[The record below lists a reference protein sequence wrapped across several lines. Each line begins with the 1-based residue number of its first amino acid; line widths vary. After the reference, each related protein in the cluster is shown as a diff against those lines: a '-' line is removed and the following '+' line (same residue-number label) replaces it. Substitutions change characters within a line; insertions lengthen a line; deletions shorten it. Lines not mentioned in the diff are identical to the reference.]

1 MARARN
7 IKPSFFTNEQLAECS
22 PLSRLLFIG
31 LWTIADRE
39 GKLEDRPKRMK
50 IELLPYDECNIDSL
64 LDELHDQ
71 ELIIRYEIAGTGY
84 IFIPKFLKHQNPHQ
98 KEQSKGFPYPEGYN
112 IEESFY

>member
-7 IKPSFFTNEQLAECS
+7 IKPAFFTNEQLSECS
-22 PLSRLLFIG
+22 PLARLLFIG

-39 GKLEDRPKRMK
+39 GKMEDRPKRMK
-50 IELLPYDECNIDSL
+50 IELLPYDECDIDEL

-71 ELIIRYEIAGTGY
+71 KLIIRYKITGTGY

-98 KEQSKGFPYPEGYN
+98 KEVSKGFPYPEGYD
-112 IEESFY
+112 IEESFN